1 MSNTDVNNP
10 LVSIIV
16 VTYNSSLYVRE
27 TLESAKR
34 QSYRNLELIVTDDA
48 SKDDTVK
55 ICREWIENNKNRFV
69 RFEYNFIKI
78 GVVNF

>member
-16 VTYNSSLYVRE
+16 VTYNSSLFVRE

-34 QSYRNLELIVTDDA
+34 QSYNNIELIITDDA
-48 SKDDTVK
+48 STDDTVK
-55 ICREWIENNKNRFV
+55 VCREWIANNKNRFV
-69 RFEYNFIKI
+69 RVELKT
-78 GVVNF
+78 VE